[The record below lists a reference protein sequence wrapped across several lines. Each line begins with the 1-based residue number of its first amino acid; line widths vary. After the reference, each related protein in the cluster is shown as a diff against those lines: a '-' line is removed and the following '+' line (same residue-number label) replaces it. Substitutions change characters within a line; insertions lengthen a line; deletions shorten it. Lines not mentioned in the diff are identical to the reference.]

1 MPPSL
6 LCCFGEPHVV
16 HLYLNFSYQ
25 GSQATVQQ
33 VQSKGTGQRSTTSA
47 YLRSTSLHVPDVTWR
62 RAEQL
67 SFVLPGWQLAFSST
81 LVEMMFVEQ
90 CNRLLPHTADL
101 ERNTYT
107 HTYVCIC
114 GVFARCILNVCY
126 TLNIQYKY

>member
-6 LCCFGEPHVV
+6 LCCFGKPHVV

-33 VQSKGTGQRSTTSA
+33 VQSKGTGQRSSTSA

-101 ERNTYT
+101 ERNIYT
-107 HTYVCIC
+107 HTS
-114 GVFARCILNVCY
+114 FARCTLNVCY
-126 TLNIQYKY
+126 TLNIQYIY